1 MIKYLKLDNFNDD
14 KYLKRLKESSRLRA
28 SASNERIKEDL
39 EMEQH
44 IKKATIEI
52 INNRVKII
60 RDKRDVLLAK
70 SDYYF
75 NVPDIKIT
83 DEKKEEIL
91 KYRQELRDFPNKI
104 IDGIYNDKFHI
115 LCLTM
120 DEVLER
126 LPSLAPAREHLPKL

>member
-1 MIKYLKLDNFNDD
+1 MMKYLKLDNFNDD

-120 DEVLER
+120 DEVLD
-126 LPSLAPAREHLPKL
+126 HLPKL

>member
-14 KYLKRLKESSRLRA
+14 KYLKRLKEEHLSSQVHA
-28 SASNERIKEDL
+28 SERIKEDL
-39 EMEQH
+39 EMELH

-52 INNRVKII
+52 INNRIKLI

-104 IDGIYNDKFHI
+104 IDGVYDDKYHI
-115 LCLTM
+115 LCSTM
-120 DEVLER
+120 DEILD
-126 LPSLAPAREHLPKL
+126 HLPKL

>member
-1 MIKYLKLDNFNDD
+1 MKYIKLDNFNDD
-14 KYLKRLKESSRLRA
+14 EYLRRQKEK
-28 SASNERIKEDL
+28 RIKEDL

-52 INNRVKII
+52 INTRIKLI
-60 RDKRDVLLAK
+60 RDKRDILLSK

-83 DEKKEEIL
+83 DEKKENIL

-104 IDGIYNDKFHI
+104 IDGIYDDKIHI
-115 LCLTM
+115 LTITM
-120 DEVLER
+120 DEL
-126 LPSLAPAREHLPKL
+126 LDHLPKI

>member
-1 MIKYLKLDNFNDD
+1 MMKYLKLDHFNE
-14 KYLKRLKESSRLRA
+14 KEEHLSSQVHA
-28 SASNERIKEDL
+28 SERIKEDL

-120 DEVLER
+120 DEVLE
-126 LPSLAPAREHLPKL
+126 HLPKL

>member
-14 KYLKRLKESSRLRA
+14 KYLKRLKEEHLSSQVHA
-28 SASNERIKEDL
+28 SERIKEDL

-70 SDYYF
+70 SDYYS
-75 NVPDIKIT
+75 
-83 DEKKEEIL
+83 
-91 KYRQELRDFPNKI
+91 RQ
-104 IDGIYNDKFHI
+104 
-115 LCLTM
+115 
-120 DEVLER
+120 
-126 LPSLAPAREHLPKL
+126 LPVNHLI

>member
-1 MIKYLKLDNFNDD
+1 
-14 KYLKRLKESSRLRA
+14 
-28 SASNERIKEDL
+28 
-39 EMEQH
+39 MELH
-44 IKKATIEI
+44 IQKATIEI
-52 INNRVKII
+52 INNRIKLI

-91 KYRQELRDFPNKI
+91 KYRQELRNFPNKI
-104 IDGIYNDKFHI
+104 IDVVYDDKYHI

-120 DEVLER
+120 DEIL
-126 LPSLAPAREHLPKL
+126 EHLPKL

>member
-1 MIKYLKLDNFNDD
+1 MKYIKLDNFNDD
-14 KYLKRLKESSRLRA
+14 KYLKRLKEEHLSSEA
-28 SASNERIKEDL
+28 HVNERIKEDL
-39 EMEQH
+39 EMELH
-44 IKKATIEI
+44 IQKATIEI
-52 INNRVKII
+52 INNRIKLI

-91 KYRQELRDFPNKI
+91 KYRQELRNFPNKI
-104 IDGIYNDKFHI
+104 IDVVYDDKYHI

-120 DEVLER
+120 DEIL
-126 LPSLAPAREHLPKL
+126 EHLPKL

>member
-14 KYLKRLKESSRLRA
+14 KYLRRLKEEHLSGLSQVHAKSS
-28 SASNERIKEDL
+28 ERIKEDL

-120 DEVLER
+120 DEVLD
-126 LPSLAPAREHLPKL
+126 HLPKL

>member
-14 KYLKRLKESSRLRA
+14 KYLKSLKEEHLSSQVHA
-28 SASNERIKEDL
+28 SERIKEDL

>member
-14 KYLKRLKESSRLRA
+14 KYLKRLKEEHLSGLSQAHAKSS
-28 SASNERIKEDL
+28 ERIKEDL

-120 DEVLER
+120 DEVLD
-126 LPSLAPAREHLPKL
+126 HLPKL

>member
-1 MIKYLKLDNFNDD
+1 MKYIKLDNFNDD
-14 KYLKRLKESSRLRA
+14 EYLRRQKEKS
-28 SASNERIKEDL
+28 IKEDL
-39 EMEQH
+39 EIEQH

-52 INNRVKII
+52 INNRIKLI

-83 DEKKEEIL
+83 DEKKESIL

-104 IDGIYNDKFHI
+104 IDGIYDDKYHI

-120 DEVLER
+120 DEVLN
-126 LPSLAPAREHLPKL
+126 HLPKL

>member
-14 KYLKRLKESSRLRA
+14 KYLKRLKEEHLSSQVHA
-28 SASNERIKEDL
+28 SERIKEDL

-115 LCLTM
+115 LCLNM
-120 DEVLER
+120 DEVLE
-126 LPSLAPAREHLPKL
+126 HLPKL

>member
-1 MIKYLKLDNFNDD
+1 MMKYLKLDNFNDD
-14 KYLKRLKESSRLRA
+14 KYLKRLKEEHLSSQVHA
-28 SASNERIKEDL
+28 SERIKEDL

-120 DEVLER
+120 DEVLD
-126 LPSLAPAREHLPKL
+126 HLPKL

>member
-91 KYRQELRDFPNKI
+91 KYRQGLRDFPNKI

-120 DEVLER
+120 DEVLE
-126 LPSLAPAREHLPKL
+126 HLPKL

>member
-1 MIKYLKLDNFNDD
+1 MKYIKLDNFNDD
-14 KYLKRLKESSRLRA
+14 KYLKRLKD
-28 SASNERIKEDL
+28 ERIKEDL
-39 EMEQH
+39 EMQQH
-44 IKKATIEI
+44 IQKATIEI
-52 INNRVKII
+52 INNRIKLI

-91 KYRQELRDFPNKI
+91 KYRQELRNFPNKI
-104 IDGIYNDKFHI
+104 IDGVYDDKFHI

-120 DEVLER
+120 DEIL
-126 LPSLAPAREHLPKL
+126 EHLPKLYLFNYGYIN

>member
-1 MIKYLKLDNFNDD
+1 MMKYIKLDNFNDD
-14 KYLKRLKESSRLRA
+14 KYLKRLKE
-28 SASNERIKEDL
+28 ERIKEDL

-83 DEKKEEIL
+83 DEKKEGIL

-104 IDGIYNDKFHI
+104 IDGIYDDKFHI

-120 DEVLER
+120 DEVLD
-126 LPSLAPAREHLPKL
+126 HLPKL

>member
-52 INNRVKII
+52 INNRIKII
-60 RDKRDVLLAK
+60 RDKRDILLAK

-91 KYRQELRDFPNKI
+91 KYRQDLRDFPNKI

>member
-14 KYLKRLKESSRLRA
+14 EYLKRLKERLPSQAPA
-28 SASNERIKEDL
+28 SEQRIKEDL